1 MSNRPGALGNIAWLT
16 AERVARLLLQLFIA
30 VVVIRY
36 LGPSKFGIVATVASI
51 ALILVGI
58 QNFGFDS
65 LVMDATDED
74 PPRDNRVLVTA
85 LSTRAALGLL
95 FAVGLGVGAQFVGND
110 EIRFGL
116 MVTIAVVVAMPL
128 DTFRMALD
136 VRRQSRVYVRRRIA
150 VIALHVVIQVTLVLL
165 ETEVV
170 LFLAANAFI
179 AVMQYVVVAYPLPR
193 VAWVGGFDFGVL
205 RRALPLFFA
214 AVAANL
220 YLRIDTVMLTGLY
233 GPTEAGIYSAAVQI
247 AEIPGF
253 LPIAIGA
260 TFFLD
265 IRTAKGN
272 PTQEQDVLTYTTA
285 LVTGTVG
292 LAVIGLIVF
301 GPFLLPLL
309 LGEAFQESAKILVIY
324 APSMFFLGWGI
335 IRHRWLVVNN
345 LEYHSAIAAIIGLVV
360 NVGLNL
366 ALIPSLGAVGATI
379 ATLVSYAMGMYGYSV
394 VVPRCRPAAVAVH
407 RSFARAPRAVLK
419 LLKRDRTSVD

>member
-1 MSNRPGALGNIAWLT
+1 
-16 AERVARLLLQLFIA
+16 
-30 VVVIRY
+30 
-36 LGPSKFGIVATVASI
+36 
-51 ALILVGI
+51 
-58 QNFGFDS
+58 
-65 LVMDATDED
+65 
-74 PPRDNRVLVTA
+74 
-85 LSTRAALGLL
+85 
-95 FAVGLGVGAQFVGND
+95 
-110 EIRFGL
+110 
-116 MVTIAVVVAMPL
+116 
-128 DTFRMALD
+128 
-136 VRRQSRVYVRRRIA
+136 VYVRRRIA

-407 RSFARAPRAVLK
+407 GSFARAPRAVLN